1 MKRITTTKSVR
12 MLFATGLFI
21 AALTQLLSRYIHMP
35 DAVLGGFIGIC
46 VGIEIMALVMLK
58 KLNPQKNA

>member
-1 MKRITTTKSVR
+1 
-12 MLFATGLFI
+12 MLFATGLLI
-21 AALTQLLSRYIHMP
+21 AALTQLLSRYMQMP
-35 DAVLGGFIGIC
+35 DAVLGGFIGIG